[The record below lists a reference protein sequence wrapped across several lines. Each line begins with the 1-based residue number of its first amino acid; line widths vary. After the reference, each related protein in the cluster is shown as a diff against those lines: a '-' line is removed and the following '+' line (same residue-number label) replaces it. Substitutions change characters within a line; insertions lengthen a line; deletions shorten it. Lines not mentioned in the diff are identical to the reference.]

1 MTAYA
6 TGTITLTNG
15 SRAVTG
21 DGTGWATA
29 LIAGGVIYPQAAGNP
44 LPIASV
50 DSDTAITAA
59 TEWVGASGTYPYA
72 LQRQDDANQ
81 VIANATAL
89 ADYIR
94 RFDRAALSALSG
106 LVPAADKLAYFNGD
120 SSAGLTALTAYARSL
135 LAAGNATTALTTL
148 GVSTFARTLLDDGDA
163 SAALTTL
170 GLSDFAKS
178 LVDDAD
184 ASAALATLGVSEFA
198 KTLLDDADASAA
210 RQTLGAQAI
219 LGFSP
224 VNAAN
229 PETTQTLYLKGWET
243 TSGYGLTRA
252 IVLQQSDVPGS
263 VRAVWRAQER
273 QGYYY
278 SVFWDLNFGNDGRRL
293 EFRSDGS
300 FHVSG
305 TINGSAKNFLID
317 HPLDPFNRDLIFS
330 STESPHYGIE
340 AWGTARLEGG
350 RATIDIDAASNLTAG
365 TWAALAQNTIVT
377 SLQNQEGFARLRPGP
392 VAGGQFEIIADDEA
406 CGDLVAWR
414 VVADRNDPVV
424 KTLGNADP
432 ETGLLIPE
440 ADKEELA

>member
-15 SRAVTG
+15 SRAIAG

-59 TEWVGASGTYPYA
+59 TEWVGASGSYAYA

-94 RFDRAALSALSG
+94 RLDNETLSALAG
-106 LVPAADKLAYFNGD
+106 LTPEADKLPYFNGE
-120 SSAGLTALTAYARSL
+120 SSAALTALTSFARSL
-135 LAAGNATTALTTL
+135 LDDANAGAALTTL
-148 GVSTFARTLLDDGDA
+148 GVSAFAKTLLDD
-163 SAALTTL
+163 
-170 GLSDFAKS
+170 
-178 LVDDAD
+178 AD
-184 ASAALATLGVSEFA
+184 AAAALATLGVSEFA
-198 KTLLDDADASAA
+198 KSLLDDADAAAA
-210 RQTLGAQAI
+210 RQTLGAQPI

-224 VNAAN
+224 VNAAI
-229 PETTQTLYLKGWET
+229 PEMTQTLYVKGWET
-243 TSGYGLTRA
+243 TPGYGLTRA

-305 TINGSAKNFLID
+305 AINGSAKNFLID
-317 HPLDPFNRDLIFS
+317 HPLDPFNRDLTFS
-330 STESPHYGIE
+330 STESPHYGVE
-340 AWGTARLEGG
+340 AWGIARLEGG
-350 RATIDIDAASNLTAG
+350 RAAVDIDAASNLTAG
-365 TWAALAQNTIVT
+365 TWAALTQNTIVA

-392 VAGGQFEIIADDEA
+392 VAGGQFEIIANDDA

-424 KTLGNADP
+424 RTLGNAHP

-440 ADKEELA
+440 AEKEELA